1 MSDKMHVLFVMEDL
15 CFGGTQRQ
23 MVELACRLDRTR
35 FRVSMLVLTGRTDLD
50 AQVEQAG
57 IRVAYLG
64 HSRKV
69 NPFFFALMPA
79 SLKRL
84 APDVLGAASGGG
96 CWGSPWWAR
105 CAAAARHAGSTSVS
119 SGA

>member
-1 MSDKMHVLFVMEDL
+1 MSDKIHVLFVMEDL

-35 FRVSMLVLTGRTDLD
+35 FHVSMLVLTGRTDLD

-57 IRVAYLG
+57 IRVEYLG
-64 HSRKV
+64 RSRKV

-79 SLKRL
+79 ALKRL
-84 APDVLGAASGGG
+84 SLI
-96 CWGSPWWAR
+96 
-105 CAAAARHAGSTSVS
+105 HI
-119 SGA
+119 

>member
-1 MSDKMHVLFVMEDL
+1 MSDKIHVLFVMEDL

-35 FRVSMLVLTGRTDLD
+35 FHVSMLVLTGRTDLD

-57 IRVAYLG
+57 IRVEYLG
-64 HSRKV
+64 RSRKV

-79 SLKRL
+79 RPLHGSAQHLG
-84 APDVLGAASGGG
+84 PSLGAAAGYPHRGHGAWRWS
-96 CWGSPWWAR
+96 
-105 CAAAARHAGSTSVS
+105 AAQAA
-119 SGA
+119 